1 MSQNSESVTNLSNLI
16 VTLEAIVSEN
26 SLKDE
31 ETLKGNADS
40 ITLEDGEK
48 IYFERSI
55 QWRKSKS
62 NLR

>member
-1 MSQNSESVTNLSNLI
+1 MSQNSESVTNLSNLL

-48 IYFERSI
+48 IYF
-55 QWRKSKS
+55 
-62 NLR
+62 

>member
-16 VTLEAIVSEN
+16 ITLEAIVSEN

-31 ETLKGNADS
+31 ETLKGNTNS

-48 IYFERSI
+48 IYF
-55 QWRKSKS
+55 
-62 NLR
+62 

>member
-16 VTLEAIVSEN
+16 ITLEAIASEN

-31 ETLKGNADS
+31 EILKGNESS

-48 IYFERSI
+48 IYF
-55 QWRKSKS
+55 
-62 NLR
+62 

>member
-31 ETLKGNADS
+31 ETLKGNVDS

-48 IYFERSI
+48 IYF
-55 QWRKSKS
+55 
-62 NLR
+62 